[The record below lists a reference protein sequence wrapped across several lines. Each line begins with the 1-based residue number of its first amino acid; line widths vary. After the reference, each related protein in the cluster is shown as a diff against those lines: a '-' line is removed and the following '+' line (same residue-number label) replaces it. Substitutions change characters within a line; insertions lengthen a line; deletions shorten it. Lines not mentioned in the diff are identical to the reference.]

1 MEKEE
6 MEKLCSR
13 NKTTE
18 NPKFYYSSRFQL
30 HDCKAKLNFLKGLCP
45 ELKEIINQIKSNT
58 DLSQSKSKL
67 NFSQFT
73 DLNFSQIN
81 SFLCDDSYQETMESI
96 FDNNSDRFS
105 LKEGLKSANSSLKHS
120 SIYENSYADADGII
134 ENFQSKSFENSKVN
148 LSLCDF
154 DDQQMGN
161 GNTKFFEFY
170 QENE

>member
-6 MEKLCSR
+6 TEKSCSH
-13 NKTTE
+13 NKTKE
-18 NPKFYYSSRFQL
+18 NLKFCYSSRFQL
-30 HDCKAKLNFLKGLCP
+30 HDCKTKLNFLKGLCP

-67 NFSQFT
+67 NFSQYT

-81 SFLCDDSYQETMESI
+81 SFLCDDSYQENMESI
-96 FDNNSDRFS
+96 FENISDPFS
-105 LKEGLKSANSSLKHS
+105 LKEGLKSANSSLKHCS
-120 SIYENSYADADGII
+120 LYENSYADGII
-134 ENFQSKSFENSKVN
+134 ENFQSKSFEKLN

-161 GNTKFFEFY
+161 GNAKFFEFY

>member
-6 MEKLCSR
+6 MEKECYS
-13 NKTTE
+13 NKTME

-30 HDCKAKLNFLKGLCP
+30 HDCKTKLNFLKSLCP
-45 ELKEIINQIKSNT
+45 EIKDIINQIKSNT
-58 DLSQSKSKL
+58 DFSQSKSKL

-81 SFLCDDSYQETMESI
+81 TFLCDDSYQETMESI
-96 FDNNSDRFS
+96 FDNNSDHFS
-105 LKEGLKSANSSLKHS
+105 LKEGLKSAYSSLKHS
-120 SIYENSYADADGII
+120 SIYENSYADGII

-161 GNTKFFEFY
+161 GNAKFFEFY